1 MIKSSAQLV
10 QDAKNMIKEVSV
22 EDLKQ
27 QLGGSLV
34 LIDVREPNEFA
45 VGHVEGAVN
54 FPRGVLEMQL
64 VNHPLFAQET
74 APLESMNQ
82 QTVYLICRSGARSAL
97 AAESLAKMGFND
109 VVSVAGGMVAWEQS
123 GFTTA
128 K

>member
-54 FPRGVLEMQL
+54 F
-64 VNHPLFAQET
+64 
-74 APLESMNQ
+74 
-82 QTVYLICRSGARSAL
+82 
-97 AAESLAKMGFND
+97 
-109 VVSVAGGMVAWEQS
+109 
-123 GFTTA
+123 
-128 K
+128 